1 MIYSS
6 KLKIKFKAAV
16 SECIYVSHAADLVA
30 ESLPAVVDK
39 SELPVVSQI
48 AYPVLPGAVG
58 VSRSEYGIL
67 AVTVEPQSP
76 LWINESAGRQ
86 SSIRCLFFSTPCS
99 G

>member
-16 SECIYVSHAADLVA
+16 SEYIYVSHAADLVS